1 MMDQKELT
9 IIEHLVEFR
18 KRLLA
23 VVVCFFLVFCVS
35 LLFADQVYQFI
46 TQGFSQKLIVLGPN
60 DILWIYLRL
69 ASLMAFSLTLPFT
82 VYQVWSF
89 VRPALKSEE
98 TGAIFAYIP
107 ATFLCFILGLT
118 FGFYFITP
126 ALLQVLLGLG
136 ENLFETQLT
145 AQNYLA
151 FVFQT
156 TVPLAFIFELPVIIA
171 FLTSIG
177 LIGPSL
183 LIAYRR
189 YAYFILLVLAVILTP
204 ADFISDLA
212 MTVPLILLY
221 EVSIAISKWIIK
233 RKRKGEKNGNLT

>member
-1 MMDQKELT
+1 MDKKELT

-23 VVVCFFLVFCVS
+23 VMICFSLVFCIS
-35 LLFADQVYQFI
+35 LLFADQVYQYI

-69 ASLMAFSLTLPFT
+69 ASLMAFSLTLPYT
-82 VYQVWSF
+82 VYQVWCF
-89 VRPALKSEE
+89 VRPALKTEE
-98 TGAIFAYIP
+98 VGAVFVYIP
-107 ATFLCFILGLT
+107 ATFLCFVLGLA
-118 FGFYFITP
+118 FGFYFVTP
-126 ALLQVLLGLG
+126 SLLQVLLGLG

-145 AQNYLA
+145 AQNYLD

-156 TVPLAFIFELPVIIA
+156 TMPLALIFELPVIIA

-177 LIGPSL
+177 LIGPGL
-183 LIAYRR
+183 LVSYRR
-189 YAYFILLVLAVILTP
+189 YAYFILLVLAVVLTP

-212 MTVPLILLY
+212 MTVPLIFLY
-221 EVSIAISKWIIK
+221 EVSIVVSKWIIK
-233 RKRKGEKNGNLT
+233 RREEKNGNLT

>member
-1 MMDQKELT
+1 MDKKELT

-23 VVVCFFLVFCVS
+23 VIICFLLVFCIS
-35 LLFADQVYQFI
+35 LLFADQVYQYI

-69 ASLMAFSLTLPFT
+69 ASLMAFSLTLPYT
-82 VYQVWSF
+82 VYQVWCF
-89 VRPALKSEE
+89 VRPALKTEE
-98 TGAIFAYIP
+98 AGAIFVYIS
-107 ATFLCFILGLT
+107 ATFLCFVGGLA
-118 FGFYFITP
+118 FGFYFVTP
-126 ALLQVLLGLG
+126 TLLQVLLGLG

-145 AQNYLA
+145 AQNYLD

-156 TVPLAFIFELPVIIA
+156 TMPLALIFELPVIIA

-177 LIGPSL
+177 LIGPGL
-183 LIAYRR
+183 LVSYRR

-212 MTVPLILLY
+212 MTVPLIVLY
-221 EVSIAISKWIIK
+221 EVSIVVSKWIIK
-233 RKRKGEKNGNLT
+233 RREEKNGNLT

>member
-1 MMDQKELT
+1 MDKKELT

-23 VVVCFFLVFCVS
+23 VMICFSLVFCIS
-35 LLFADQVYQFI
+35 LLFADQVYQYI

-69 ASLMAFSLTLPFT
+69 ASLMAFSLTLPYT
-82 VYQVWSF
+82 VYQVWCF
-89 VRPALKSEE
+89 VRPALKTEE
-98 TGAIFAYIP
+98 VGAVFVYIP
-107 ATFLCFILGLT
+107 ATFLCFVLGLA
-118 FGFYFITP
+118 FGFYFVTP
-126 ALLQVLLGLG
+126 SLLQVLLGLG

-145 AQNYLA
+145 AQNYLD

-156 TVPLAFIFELPVIIA
+156 TMPLALIFELPVIIA

-177 LIGPSL
+177 LIGPGL
-183 LIAYRR
+183 LVSYRR
-189 YAYFILLVLAVILTP
+189 YAYFILLVLAVVLTP

-212 MTVPLILLY
+212 MTVPLIVLY
-221 EVSIAISKWIIK
+221 EVSIVVSKWIIK
-233 RKRKGEKNGNLT
+233 RREEKNGNLT

>member
-1 MMDQKELT
+1 MDKKELT

-23 VVVCFFLVFCVS
+23 VIICFLLVFCIS
-35 LLFADQVYQFI
+35 LLFADQVYQYR

-69 ASLMAFSLTLPFT
+69 ASLMAFSLTLPYT
-82 VYQVWSF
+82 VYQVWCF
-89 VRPALKSEE
+89 VRPALKTEE
-98 TGAIFAYIP
+98 AGAIFVYIP
-107 ATFLCFILGLT
+107 ATFICFIVGLA
-118 FGFYFITP
+118 FGFYFVTP

-136 ENLFETQLT
+136 ENLFVTQLT
-145 AQNYLA
+145 AQNYLD

-156 TVPLAFIFELPVIIA
+156 SLPLALIFELPVIIA

-177 LIGPSL
+177 LIGPGL
-183 LIAYRR
+183 LVSYRR

-212 MTVPLILLY
+212 MTVPLIVLY
-221 EVSIAISKWIIK
+221 EVSIVVSKWIIK
-233 RKRKGEKNGNLT
+233 RREEKNGNLT